1 MQGGSSDQ
9 VLPLRQN
16 SDRLIDL
23 LIIPGDQPLSTPIPI
38 YLVNQTDLAKDHA
51 DSQNWA
57 LSTGFKADPNTFCLI
72 PGEGGTLAK
81 VLVGKP
87 NTLDTWTLGHLPK
100 ALPPQT
106 YTLGDAWPPEV
117 ATKLCL
123 GWHLGSY
130 SFTQYK
136 RPTLA
141 PEAKL
146 MMPKGVDSAYV
157 TTTVVATNLVRDLV
171 TTPAGDMGPEQLE
184 VAAQALCDRHTA
196 DLTVIAGDDLLTQNY
211 PLIHAVGRAY
221 VQPPRLLDITWG
233 DPAAPRVTLVG
244 KGVCFDT
251 GGLDIKPAAGMK
263 LMKKDMGGAANV
275 LGLAEMIM
283 GLHLPVRLRVL
294 IPAVENSI
302 ASNAIHPL
310 DVVPSR
316 RGLTVEVGNT
326 DAEGRL
332 VLADAL
338 WEAVCE
344 EPAPE
349 LVVDFATLTGA
360 ARIALGTELPACFSN
375 QSEVATD
382 LLACGLAVDDPL
394 WQLPLHQPYRAMIE
408 SSVADLSNIS
418 NNSYGGSITA
428 ALFLQEFTRPEIPWV
443 HIDLMAWNLRTL
455 PGRPEG
461 GEAMGIRAV
470 FELIRRRVVE
480 G

>member
-1 MQGGSSDQ
+1 M
-9 VLPLRQN
+9 
-16 SDRLIDL
+16 
-23 LIIPGDQPLSTPIPI
+23 STPIPI
-38 YLVNQTDLAKDHA
+38 YLVNQTDFAKDHP
-51 DSQNWA
+51 DSQTWA
-57 LSTGFKADPNTFCLI
+57 KATGFKADPNTFCLV
-72 PGEGGTLAK
+72 PGAEGNLAK

-87 NTLDTWTLGHLPK
+87 DPVDTWALGNLPK
-100 ALPPQT
+100 ALPPHT
-106 YTLGDAWPPEV
+106 YTLADAWPADL
-117 ATKLCL
+117 ATKLWL
-123 GWHLGSY
+123 GWSLGRY
-130 SFTQYK
+130 SFAKYK
-136 RPTLA
+136 RQSAPAMAELVPPTGADAAYVNTTVAATTLA
-141 PEAKL
+141 
-146 MMPKGVDSAYV
+146 
-157 TTTVVATNLVRDLV
+157 RDLI

-184 VAAQALCDRHTA
+184 AAAQKLCDRHAANLSAIT
-196 DLTVIAGDDLLTQNY
+196 GDDLLAQNY
-211 PLIHAVGRAY
+211 PLIHAVGRAST
-221 VQPPRLLDITWG
+221 QAPRLLDITWG
-233 DPAAPRVTLVG
+233 NPDAPRVTIVG

-263 LMKKDMGGAANV
+263 LMKKDMGGAANA
-275 LGLAEMIM
+275 LGLAEMVM
-283 GLHLPVRLRVL
+283 GLQLPVRLRVL

-302 ASNAIHPL
+302 AGNALHPL

-344 EPAPE
+344 EPAPQ

-375 QSEVATD
+375 QPEQANA
-382 LLACGLAVDDPL
+382 LLTCGLSVDDPL
-394 WQLPLHQPYRAMIE
+394 WQLPLHQPYRAMLD

-443 HIDLMAWNLRTL
+443 HLDLMAWNVRTL

-470 FELIRRRVVE
+470 FELIRQQVAK
-480 G
+480 GASQPLAPQ

>member
-1 MQGGSSDQ
+1 M
-9 VLPLRQN
+9 
-16 SDRLIDL
+16 
-23 LIIPGDQPLSTPIPI
+23 STPIPI
-38 YLVNQTDLAKDHA
+38 HLVNPTDFAKDHP
-51 DSQNWA
+51 DSQAWA
-57 LSTGFKADPNTFCLI
+57 QSTGFKADPNTLCLV

-87 NTLDTWTLGHLPK
+87 NTVDTWTLGNLPK
-100 ALPPQT
+100 TLPPNT
-106 YTLGDAWPPEV
+106 YTLGDPWSPEL
-117 ATKLCL
+117 ATKLWL
-123 GWHLGSY
+123 GWCLGSY
-130 SFTQYK
+130 SFTAYK
-136 RPTLA
+136 RPSLA

-146 MMPKGVDSAYV
+146 LMPAEADYAYV
-157 TTTVVATNLVRDLV
+157 TTTTAATHLVRDLV
-171 TTPAGDMGPEQLE
+171 TTPAGDMGPAQLE

-196 DLTVIAGDDLLTQNY
+196 NLRVVTGDDLLAQNY
-211 PLIHAVGRAY
+211 PLIHAVGRAST
-221 VQPPRLLDITWG
+221 QAPRLLDITWG
-233 DPAAPRVTLVG
+233 HPDAPRVTLVG

-263 LMKKDMGGAANV
+263 LMKKDMGGAATV

-283 GLHLPVRLRVL
+283 GLHLPLRLRVL

-302 ASNAIHPL
+302 AGNALHPL

-338 WEAVCE
+338 WDAVCE
-344 EPAPE
+344 EPAPR

-360 ARIALGTELPACFSN
+360 ARIALGTELPACFAN
-375 QSEVATD
+375 RPEVANT

-394 WQLPLHQPYRAMIE
+394 WQLPLHQPYRAMID

-418 NNSYGGSITA
+418 NSSYGGAITA
-428 ALFLQEFTRPEIPWV
+428 ALFLQEFARPEIPWV
-443 HIDLMAWNLRTL
+443 HLDLMAWNIRSL

-461 GEAMGIRAV
+461 GEAMGMRAV
-470 FELIRRRVVE
+470 FELIKQTVAA

>member
-1 MQGGSSDQ
+1 M
-9 VLPLRQN
+9 
-16 SDRLIDL
+16 
-23 LIIPGDQPLSTPIPI
+23 STPIPV
-38 YLVNQTDLAKDHA
+38 YLVNQTDLAKYHA
-51 DSQNWA
+51 DSQPWA
-57 LSTGFKADPNTFCLI
+57 QATGFKADPHSFCLV
-72 PGEGGTLAK
+72 PGTENSIAK

-87 NTLDTWTLGHLPK
+87 DPIDTWALGTLAK
-100 ALPPQT
+100 TLPPQT
-106 YTLGDAWPPEV
+106 YTLADDWSAEI
-117 ATKLCL
+117 ATKLWL
-123 GWHLGSY
+123 GWLLGSY
-130 SFTQYK
+130 SFAQYK
-136 RPTLA
+136 RQSA
-141 PEAKL
+141 PPVADL
-146 MMPKGVDSAYV
+146 LPPPGADIAYV
-157 TTTVVATNLVRDLV
+157 NATVAATTLVRNLV
-171 TTPAGDMGPEQLE
+171 TTPAGDMGPAQLE
-184 VAAQALCDRHTA
+184 AAAQALCDRHTA
-196 DLTVIAGDDLLTQNY
+196 NLTVIVGDDLLTQDY

-221 VQPPRLLDITWG
+221 AQAPRLLDITWG
-233 DPAAPRVTLVG
+233 DPTAPRVTLVG

-263 LMKKDMGGAANV
+263 LMKKDMGGAAHA

-283 GLHLPVRLRVL
+283 DLQLPVRLRVL

-302 ASNAIHPL
+302 ASNALHPL
-310 DVVPSR
+310 DVVQSR

-344 EPAPE
+344 EPAPQ

-375 QSEVATD
+375 RASLAQE

-394 WQLPLHQPYRAMIE
+394 WQLPLHQPYRTMLD

-418 NNSYGGSITA
+418 NSSYGGAITA

-443 HIDLMAWNLRTL
+443 HLDLMAWNIRAL

-461 GEAMGIRAV
+461 GEAMGLRAI
-470 FELIRRRVVE
+470 FELICKTMAV
-480 G
+480 

>member
-1 MQGGSSDQ
+1 M
-9 VLPLRQN
+9 
-16 SDRLIDL
+16 
-23 LIIPGDQPLSTPIPI
+23 PIPI
-38 YLVNQTDLAKDHA
+38 YLVSPTDLSQGHA
-51 DSQNWA
+51 DSQAWA
-57 LSTGFKADPNTFCLI
+57 LATGFKADPNTYCLV

-87 NTLDTWTLGHLPK
+87 KAIDTWALGHLPK
-100 ALPPQT
+100 TLPPQT
-106 YTLGDAWPPEV
+106 YTLGDDWPPEM
-117 ATKLCL
+117 ATKLWL
-123 GWHLGSY
+123 GWCLGSY

-146 MMPKGVDSAYV
+146 LMPEGADYAYV
-157 TTTVVATNLVRDLV
+157 TTTTAATHLVRDLV

-184 VAAQALCDRHTA
+184 VAAQALCDRHSA
-196 DLTVIAGDDLLTQNY
+196 HLSVTVGDDLLSQNY

-221 VQPPRLLDITWG
+221 NQAPRLLDLTWG
-233 DPAAPRVTLVG
+233 DPNAPRVTLVG

-251 GGLDIKPAAGMK
+251 GGLDIKSAAGMK

-275 LGLAEMIM
+275 LGVAEMVM
-283 GLHLPVRLRVL
+283 GMQLPVRLRVL

-302 ASNAIHPL
+302 ASTSVHPL
-310 DVVPSR
+310 DVLPSR

-332 VLADAL
+332 VVADAL

-344 EPAPE
+344 EPAPA
-349 LVVDFATLTGA
+349 LVIDFATLTGA

-375 QSEVATD
+375 RPELAD
-382 LLACGLAVDDPL
+382 ALLTCGLAVDDPL
-394 WQLPLHQPYRAMIE
+394 WQLPLHQPYRAMLE
-408 SSVADLSNIS
+408 SSVADLSNVS
-418 NNSYGGSITA
+418 SSSYGGSITA
-428 ALFLQEFTRPEIPWV
+428 ALFLQEFIRPEIPWI
-443 HIDLMAWNLRTL
+443 HLDLMAWNLRTL

-470 FELIRRRVVE
+470 FELIKQKVA